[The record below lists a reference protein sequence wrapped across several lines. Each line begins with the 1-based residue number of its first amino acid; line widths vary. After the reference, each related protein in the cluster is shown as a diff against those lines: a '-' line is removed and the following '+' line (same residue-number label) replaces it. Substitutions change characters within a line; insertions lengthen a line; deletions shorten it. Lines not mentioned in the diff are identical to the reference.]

1 MRDTLGL
8 VAGYGLLTVTG
19 DRHKQMRKA
28 MNPAFSISNLTAREY
43 HSSQS
48 VSEIERALETDMY
61 YDAIDKYANSL
72 QTTLYSLIRVYISL
86 LSILNT
92 RVEKAQGGQGSVE
105 IMYEWS
111 TLSITAS
118 SSTFFTSRDGQ

>member
-48 VSEIERALETDMY
+48 VSEIERASETEMY
-61 YDAIDKYANSL
+61 YDAIDKYANSS
-72 QTTLYSLIRVYISL
+72 QMTYSLTSEYISL
-86 LSILNT
+86 LSILNS

-111 TLSITAS
+111 TLLITAS
-118 SSTFFTSRDGQ
+118 SSTFFMSRDGQ